1 MDQRLRTIFIIAGT
15 LLLLFLV
22 YYFINIVSYILIAA
36 ALSLI
41 GAPISRKIRQVQI
54 GRFTI
59 SKTVS
64 ALLTLLIL
72 CSALLGF
79 FWLFIPL
86 VASEVSGLSDINV
99 QDIVDYID
107 NALDQLQIASP
118 RLASIFPEGWNLH
131 AYMQTEFANLLNI
144 GQVTNV
150 FNSVAS
156 AVGNFFLM
164 FFSVSFI
171 LFFFLKEE
179 NLFRKLITVF
189 VPGSIENR
197 VLKVLKS
204 ISELLRR
211 YIIGLLLQIFGVMFL
226 ATIGLTIIGIG
237 FSHAVIVGVFAG
249 LLNVVPYI
257 GPWIA
262 ASFGIIVVI
271 ANHLKDNFNS
281 VTLPLIF
288 LLIVV
293 IIIVQVIDNVLFQPV
308 IYSSS
313 VRAHPLEIF
322 IVILMAG
329 TFAGI
334 LGMILAIPV
343 YSVLRVI
350 AREFLS
356 EFEVIRKLS
365 NKGD

>member
-1 MDQRLRTIFIIAGT
+1 MDQRIRNIIIVFGLV
-15 LLLLFLV
+15 LLAFLV

-41 GAPISRKIRQVQI
+41 GDPIARKISGLHWKKFRI
-54 GRFTI
+54 N
-59 SKTVS
+59 KTFS

-79 FWLFIPL
+79 FLFFIPL

-99 QDIVDYID
+99 QDVVKYID
-107 NALDQLQIASP
+107 DVFNQLRNNSP
-118 RLASIFPEGWNLH
+118 RLAEMFPQQGNLND
-131 AYMQTEFANLLNI
+131 YMTAEFANFLNLD
-144 GQVTNV
+144 QVSNV
-150 FNSVAS
+150 FNSVAKV
-156 AVGNFFLM
+156 VGNFFLM

-179 NLFRKLITVF
+179 NLFGNLLLLLVPTNIEDRVIKVF
-189 VPGSIENR
+189 DSVSTL
-197 VLKVLKS
+197 LK
-204 ISELLRR
+204 R
-211 YIIGLLLQIFGVMFL
+211 YMIGLLCQILGVMFL
-226 ATIGLTIIGIG
+226 STLGFTIVGMG
-237 FSHAVIVGVFAG
+237 FSHAAIVGVFAG

-262 ASFGIIVVI
+262 GGFGVIVVI
-271 ANHLKDNFNS
+271 ANHLNDNFNS

-288 LLIVV
+288 LVIVV
-293 IIIVQVIDNVLFQPV
+293 VIIVQVIDNMLFQPL

-329 TFAGI
+329 SFAGI

-350 AREFLS
+350 AGEFLS
-356 EFEVIRKLS
+356 EFKVIRKLS
-365 NKGD
+365 NKTD

>member
-1 MDQRLRTIFIIAGT
+1 MDQRVRNIIIIIGIA
-15 LLLLFLV
+15 LLAFLV

-41 GAPISRKIRQVQI
+41 GAPIARKIGELRI
-54 GRFTI
+54 RKFRI
-59 SKTVS
+59 NKTFS

-79 FWLFIPL
+79 FWFFIPL

-99 QDIVDYID
+99 QDIIKYID
-107 NALDQLQIASP
+107 DALDQFRISSP
-118 RLASIFPEGWNLH
+118 KLASLFPQTGNLH
-131 AYMQTEFANLLNI
+131 TYMTNEFTRFLNLD
-144 GQVTNV
+144 QVSNV

-156 AVGNFFLM
+156 AIGNFFLM
-164 FFSVSFI
+164 FFSVTFI

-179 NLFRKLITVF
+179 NLFGDTLLLLIPAKIEDRVRKVFASIT
-189 VPGSIENR
+189 R
-197 VLKVLKS
+197 LLK
-204 ISELLRR
+204 R
-211 YIIGLLLQIFGVMFL
+211 YMIGLLCQVLGVMFL
-226 ATIGLTIIGIG
+226 STIGFTIVGMG
-237 FSHAVIVGVFAG
+237 FSHAVIVAVFAG

-257 GPWIA
+257 GPWIGGA
-262 ASFGIIVVI
+262 FGVIVVI
-271 ANHLKDNFNS
+271 ANHLNDNFNS

-288 LLIVV
+288 MVILVV
-293 IIIVQVIDNVLFQPV
+293 IIVQVIDNILFQPL
-308 IYSSS
+308 IYSGS

-350 AREFLS
+350 AGEFLS
-356 EFEVIRKLS
+356 EFKVVRKLA
-365 NKGD
+365 KKTD

>member
-1 MDQRLRTIFIIAGT
+1 MDQRIRNIIIVVGIV
-15 LLLLFLV
+15 LLLFLI
-22 YYFINIVSYILIAA
+22 YYFISIVSYILIAA

-41 GAPISRKIRQVQI
+41 GTPVAKKIRGIRI
-54 GRFTI
+54 GKFRV

-79 FWLFIPL
+79 FWFFIPL

-99 QDIVDYID
+99 QDVINYID
-107 NALDQLQIASP
+107 SGFDQLRAGSP
-118 RLASIFPEGWNLH
+118 RLASIFPQTGNLNT
-131 AYMQTEFANLLNI
+131 YMQTEFANFLNLD
-144 GQVTNV
+144 QVSNV

-179 NLFRKLITVF
+179 NLFGNLILLLVPTKIEDRVVKVF
-189 VPGSIENR
+189 D
-197 VLKVLKS
+197 S
-204 ISELLRR
+204 ISHLLKRFM
-211 YIIGLLLQIFGVMFL
+211 IGLLFQVLGVMVL
-226 ATIGLTIIGIG
+226 STIGFTIIGMG

-271 ANHLKDNFNS
+271 ANHLNANFNS

-288 LLIVV
+288 LVIVVV
-293 IIIVQVIDNVLFQPV
+293 IIVQLIDNILFQPV

-329 TFAGI
+329 SFAGI

-343 YSVLRVI
+343 YTVLRVI
-350 AREFLS
+350 AGEFLS
-356 EFEVIRKLS
+356 EFKVIRKLA
-365 NKGD
+365 NKTD

>member
-1 MDQRLRTIFIIAGT
+1 MDQRIKNIIIIVGIA
-15 LLLLFLV
+15 LLLFLV

-41 GAPISRKIRQVQI
+41 GEPVARYIRGVHWRKFRISR
-54 GRFTI
+54 
-59 SKTVS
+59 TVS
-64 ALLTLLIL
+64 ALLTILLL
-72 CSALLGF
+72 CSALFGF
-79 FWLFIPL
+79 FWFFIPL

-99 QDIVDYID
+99 QDIINYID
-107 NALDQLQIASP
+107 SGFDQLRASSP
-118 RLASIFPEGWNLH
+118 RLALIFPETGNLNT
-131 AYMQTEFANLLNI
+131 YMQTEFANFLNMD
-144 GQVTNV
+144 QVKNV
-150 FNSVAS
+150 FSSVAS

-179 NLFRKLITVF
+179 NMFGNLILLL
-189 VPGSIENR
+189 VPTKAEDR
-197 VLKVLKS
+197 VVKVLDS
-204 ISELLRR
+204 ISNLLKRFM
-211 YIIGLLLQIFGVMFL
+211 IGLLFQILGVMVL
-226 ATIGLTIIGIG
+226 STIGFTIVGMG

-262 ASFGIIVVI
+262 GSFGIIVVI
-271 ANHLKDNFNS
+271 ANHLGDNFNS

-288 LLIVV
+288 LVILVV
-293 IIIVQVIDNVLFQPV
+293 IIVQFIDNTFFQPV

-322 IVILMAG
+322 VVILMAG
-329 TFAGI
+329 SFAGI

-343 YSVLRVI
+343 YTVLRVV
-350 AREFLS
+350 AGEFLS
-356 EFEVIRKLS
+356 EFKVIRKLA
-365 NKGD
+365 NKTD